1 MDILPL
7 NEETMDLE
15 INLCLKYH
23 PSGFVVPEGSVEEGR
38 RTKKAFLKKVLR
50 RVSPAGFVAAENG
63 KPVALL
69 ELMPRDYAWRNG
81 YITGSAGLDEETLT
95 IVCLEVALNQDR
107 ETVMD
112 GMVAHLV
119 ENLELFRPFKRIEV
133 GVFPQD
139 VDFHPAWV
147 YEKHGFE
154 TLEDRGVARVLVI
167 AMSQSK
173 MPQTTIS

>member
-15 INLCLKYH
+15 IDLCLKCH
-23 PSGFVVPEGSVEEGR
+23 PSGFVVPEGSAEEGR

-69 ELMPRDYAWRNG
+69 ELMPRDYARRNG
-81 YITGSAGLDEETLT
+81 YITGSTGRDEETLT

-112 GMVAHLV
+112 RMVAHLA
-119 ENLELFRPFKRIEV
+119 ENLDLFRPYRRIEV
-133 GVFPQD
+133 GAFPRD
-139 VDFHPAWV
+139 VHFHPAWV
-147 YEKHGFE
+147 YEKNGFE
-154 TLEDRGVARVLVI
+154 TLEDRGTARVLALPI
-167 AMSQSK
+167 R
-173 MPQTTIS
+173 